1 MPKSTTEE
9 KLAGFLGW
17 FSLGLGTAQLVMPGA
32 LNRLAGIEDD
42 AGARTWQRIV
52 GARELAAFALIQ
64 ADRPRPVLPVWARV
78 GGDVK
83 DLVLLSLAWKRK
95 RQDTARLAMAIANIG
110 AVTALDLYTAQR
122 LSRSRGGGSEEEAA
136 GEESEK
142 GGSGPVHVKAAVTVR
157 KPREEVERL
166 WREQRAEDGAENG
179 DRGRVRFLDAPGSRG
194 TEVHVEFDYE
204 PTAGKAGELMAK
216 AIGQEPTQKTK
227 DDLRRFKQA
236 LETGEVVRSEGSPE
250 GTSALRHV
258 KQRPAQPVAEGS

>member
-1 MPKSTTEE
+1 MSNSTTEE

-17 FSLGLGTAQLVMPGA
+17 FSLGLGTAQLAMPGA

-52 GARELAAFALIQ
+52 GVRELAAFGLIQ
-64 ADRPRPVLPVWARV
+64 AGRPRPALPVWTRV

-83 DLVLLSLAWKRK
+83 DLVLLSLAWERK
-95 RQDTARLAMAIANIG
+95 RQDKTRLAIAIANI
-110 AVTALDLYTAQR
+110 ATVTALDLYTAQR
-122 LSRSRGGGSEEEAA
+122 LSRSRSDASEEESTE
-136 GEESEK
+136 GEESER
-142 GGSGPVHVKAAVTVR
+142 SGPVHVRAAVTVR
-157 KPREEVERL
+157 KPREAVERF
-166 WREQRAEDGAENG
+166 WQEQWARDGAENG
-179 DRGRVRFLDAPGSRG
+179 HREQIRFLDAPGERG
-194 TEVHVEFDYE
+194 TEVHIEFDYE

-250 GTSALRHV
+250 GTKALRQI